1 MYFKQLAEAMSYCHK
16 NGLIHR
22 DLKLENLLLAAPN
35 SNVLKVVDFGIAGV
49 AANFNLDN
57 ADTGS
62 LRFIYFINLF

>member
-1 MYFKQLAEAMSYCHK
+1 MSYCHK

-35 SNVLKVVDFGIAGV
+35 SNLLKVVDFGIAGV

-62 LRFIYFINLF
+62 LR